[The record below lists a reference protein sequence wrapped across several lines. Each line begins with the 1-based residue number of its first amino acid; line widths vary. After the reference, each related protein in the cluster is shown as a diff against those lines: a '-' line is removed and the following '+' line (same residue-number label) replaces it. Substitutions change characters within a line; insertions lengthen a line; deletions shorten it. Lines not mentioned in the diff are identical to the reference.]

1 MRILLVDDHAL
12 FRRGLRMMLAELI
25 PEAELQEVESCEA
38 MSQLECVQFDVV
50 LLDLN
55 MPGAGGLQALE
66 LAKARF
72 PCSKVLV
79 VSGEEQPSVIRSVLE
94 MGAAG
99 FLPKTSNPD
108 IMLSALRI
116 VLSGGVYVPAQ
127 AISSGSEVV
136 MDRLTERQRSVLRLA
151 LKGMPNK
158 LIGRELGLSEGT
170 VKSHLSAA
178 FRTMDVRNRTEAL
191 YAIAKSG
198 SRI

>member
-1 MRILLVDDHAL
+1 MI
-12 FRRGLRMMLAELI
+12 RG
-25 PEAELQEVESCEA
+25 
-38 MSQLECVQFDVV
+38 
-50 LLDLN
+50 
-55 MPGAGGLQALE
+55 
-66 LAKARF
+66 
-72 PCSKVLV
+72 
-79 VSGEEQPSVIRSVLE
+79 VLE

-99 FLPKTSNPD
+99 FLPKTASPE
-108 IMLSALRI
+108 IMMGALRI

-127 AISSGSEVV
+127 AIASGSEMVL
-136 MDRLTERQRSVLRLA
+136 DRLTERQRAVLRLA

-198 SRI
+198 ARI